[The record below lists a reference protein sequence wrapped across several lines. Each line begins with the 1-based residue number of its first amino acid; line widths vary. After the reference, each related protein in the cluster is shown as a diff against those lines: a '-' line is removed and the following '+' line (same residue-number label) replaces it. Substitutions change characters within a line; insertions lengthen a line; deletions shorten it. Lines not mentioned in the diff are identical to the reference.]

1 MDHFNNQGMS
11 PARRRAESM
20 IREAVEESELKKE
33 QEKQRQA
40 QAAKT
45 EKLRELRLAKEA
57 AEKDSKGAKPVR
69 RQKRRPRQALIKDRE
84 HVRHADAK
92 IVVTWASRDC

>member
-1 MDHFNNQGMS
+1 LLSKARKEMDHFNNPGMS

-20 IREAVEESELKKE
+20 IREAIEESELKKE

-45 EKLRELRLAKEA
+45 EKLRELSLAKEA

-69 RQKRRPRQALIKDRE
+69 RQKRETTPRATLIKHRE
-84 HVRHADAK
+84 RVAR
-92 IVVTWASRDC
+92 